1 MNNRWKIYF
10 NRYDLNGNFVGA
22 GVHPQTYK
30 HKSSAVRAAKRIYDN
45 STISKYQWGVG
56 VTNPFKL

>member
-1 MNNRWKIYF
+1 MKKWKIYF
-10 NRYDLNGNFVGA
+10 NCYDINGNFVGSGISA
-22 GVHPQTYK
+22 KAYK

-45 STISKYQWGVG
+45 STEFKYQYGVG